1 MQLKLYHPPVFLC
14 SETEL
19 ADYVDFLCN
28 IKNIMGC
35 LMKKTYFL
43 AYNEYWNGSYT
54 GKRQGSLQHWVL
66 LMLLYF
72 LRRFFF
78 FFFYSLFYVDTDF
91 LFINLQIVLWI

>member
-43 AYNEYWNGSYT
+43 AYNEY
-54 GKRQGSLQHWVL
+54 
-66 LMLLYF
+66 
-72 LRRFFF
+72 
-78 FFFYSLFYVDTDF
+78 
-91 LFINLQIVLWI
+91 